1 VILAGLVGA
10 LALCGCSVDFAKMR
24 DEHARSFGA
33 EMDRRTAN
41 ALGADGTVGLG
52 DCVTIALAN
61 NLDVKSAEIQQRLAT
76 LDRQIAFASFLPQV
90 DVDWSYNE
98 THRPGIR
105 KTANGDVQMSD
116 RFVTDYG
123 VSAQLPLF
131 MPQTWFL
138 YAAREKGEE
147 ISRYV
152 KRRTEQ
158 LITLRVVALYYA
170 CLSQEELRRHLESSV
185 QESQALLKEITALE
199 REGLVLSCD
208 RAAVEA
214 MALARQKALDDNLRN
229 ERDLKAQLLETMGLS
244 PLAEVTLQGEPALE
258 SPAGELADQVL
269 EALLRRPELAV
280 ADRTI
285 EIRKD
290 ELRMAIA
297 DFLPVISG
305 YTSVSRSSDSF
316 LKYATTWAYGASA
329 VLTVFD
335 GFANIYRYQE
345 ARERQTE
352 AFIERERLCLSIML
366 EVLTARHQAD
376 EAASSMAVAAKQ
388 RQAAEAKLKVIEAQ
402 WREGLIDTSER
413 LDALAMRDGAVA
425 QESAARYRQQ
435 VAWATLMDVQGHT
448 KEWSKP

>member
-1 VILAGLVGA
+1 M
-10 LALCGCSVDFAKMR
+10 CGCNVDFAQMR

-33 EMDRRTAN
+33 EMDRRTAE
-41 ALGADGTVGLG
+41 ALGADSAVGLG
-52 DCVTIALAN
+52 RCVTIALAN
-61 NLDVKSAEIQQRLAT
+61 NLNVKTAEIEARLAT
-76 LDRQIAFASFLPQV
+76 LDRKIAFASFLPQV

-98 THRPGIR
+98 THRPSIR
-105 KTANGDVQMSD
+105 KAAGTQIQMSD
-116 RFVTDYG
+116 RFLTDYG
-123 VSAQLPLF
+123 VSVQMPLF

-138 YAAREKGEE
+138 YSVREKGEE

-170 CLSQEELRRHLESSV
+170 CLSQEEVRSYLEASV
-185 QESQALLKEITALE
+185 KESQALLKEMTALE
-199 REGLVLSCD
+199 REGLVLSSD
-208 RAAVEA
+208 REAVEA

-244 PLAEVTLQGEPALE
+244 PLAEVKLKGEPALE

-269 EALLRRPELAV
+269 EALLRRPELHV

-305 YTSVSRSSDSF
+305 YTRVSRSSDSF

-335 GFANIYRYQE
+335 GFANLYRYQE
-345 ARERQTE
+345 ARERQAE

-376 EAASSMAVAAKQ
+376 EAASSMAVATKQ
-388 RQAAEAKLKVIEAQ
+388 RQAAEAKLKSIEAQ

-413 LDALAMRDGAVA
+413 LDALALRDGAVA